1 MMVNVIKE
9 ILDVLKDHAKSEK
22 NIIWVGSKNGQLAMT
37 WKDFKEKFAN
47 IDYDA
52 GFGAQQ
58 IADDL
63 VVVFDDQSWL
73 ERIEYDGSESWDFKQ
88 LPQQLVSAHSYD
100 VIDCD
105 SVDKIGWETLAD
117 LNSGEVTE

>member
-22 NIIWVGSKNGQLAMT
+22 NIIWVGSSDGRLAMS
-37 WKDFKEKFAN
+37 WEDFKENFAN

-52 GFGAQQ
+52 GFGAQE
-58 IADDL
+58 IAEDL

-88 LPQQLVSAHSYD
+88 LPEQLVSARSYD
-100 VIDCD
+100 VIDCH
-105 SVDKIGWETLAD
+105 SVNKIGWKTLAD